1 MEDRA
6 NGVQEQLASGMQDRA
21 NDAQERL
28 ASGMQDRANDAQER
42 LANGLQDRASGAQ
55 ERLAN
60 GLQDRASGA
69 QEQLAN
75 GMQDQVIEK
84 GAVPSAARD
93 RADREASAEM
103 RPGVLVISHGSREP
117 GWVAQVE
124 EAVAEARS
132 KLPADL
138 PVAASYLELVEGR
151 LIQDGVRALEA
162 QGVTDIYALPLFVS
176 SGSTHVDEIGWALGA
191 YAEPR
196 RETDLEP
203 VEVMARLTYGQPIGS
218 DPQIA
223 RVLADKLGARSREP
237 AAECV
242 LLIGHG
248 SDEPWFY
255 EAWRR
260 ELEGLAAELARI
272 GGFAG
277 ADAALLRPDETAA
290 RIAGLRER
298 YPQARLLAVPV
309 FLSEGYF
316 TSSAVPGR
324 LAGQDID
331 YAESALLPH
340 PQIGEW
346 IVHRARAWLETR
358 EAASPF

>member
-1 MEDRA
+1 
-6 NGVQEQLASGMQDRA
+6 MQDLVGEKGKA
-21 NDAQERL
+21 P
-28 ASGMQDRANDAQER
+28 
-42 LANGLQDRASGAQ
+42 SGAR
-55 ERLAN
+55 EREE
-60 GLQDRASGA
+60 GA
-69 QEQLAN
+69 AE
-75 GMQDQVIEK
+75 
-84 GAVPSAARD
+84 AVV
-93 RADREASAEM
+93 

-124 EAVAEARS
+124 QAVAEARA
-132 KLPADL
+132 KLPAEL
-138 PVAASYLELVEGR
+138 PIAAAYLELVEGR
-151 LIQDGVRALEA
+151 LIQDGVRELES

-176 SGSTHVDEIGWALGA
+176 SGSTHVHEIGWALGA

-203 VEVMARLTYGQPIGS
+203 VEVAARLTYGQPIGS
-218 DPQIA
+218 DSEIA

-272 GGFAG
+272 GGYAG
-277 ADAALLRPDETAA
+277 ADAALLRPDEPAA

-298 YPQARLLAVPV
+298 HPEARLLAVPV
-309 FLSEGYF
+309 FLGEGYF
-316 TSSAVPGR
+316 TSSAVPNR

-331 YAESALLPH
+331 YAEGALLPH
-340 PQIGEW
+340 PLVSDW
-346 IVHRARAWLETR
+346 IARRVRTWLGGYET
-358 EAASPF
+358 ATSS

>member
-1 MEDRA
+1 MQDQVG
-6 NGVQEQLASGMQDRA
+6 NGMQDRA
-21 NDAQERL
+21 
-28 ASGMQDRANDAQER
+28 SGVEEQSANR
-42 LANGLQDRASGAQ
+42 MQDRASGVEEQ
-55 ERLAN
+55 SAN
-60 GLQDRASGA
+60 RMQDRIIG
-69 QEQLAN
+69 
-75 GMQDQVIEK
+75 K
-84 GAVPSAARD
+84 GRAPSEAGN
-93 RADREASAEM
+93 RADSEASAEI
-103 RPGVLVISHGSREP
+103 RAGVLVISHGSREP

-132 KLPADL
+132 MLPADL

-162 QGVTDIYALPLFVS
+162 QGVNDIYALPLFVS

-196 RETDLEP
+196 CETDLEP
-203 VEVMARLTYGQPIGS
+203 VEVTARLTYGQPIGS
-218 DPQIA
+218 DPEIA

-298 YPQARLLAVPV
+298 HPEARMLAVPV

-316 TSSAVPGR
+316 TSSAVPNR

-340 PQIGEW
+340 PQISEW

-358 EAASPF
+358 EAVSPF

>member
-1 MEDRA
+1 MQELVGGNEREQEGRGKAD
-6 NGVQEQLASGMQDRA
+6 GVC
-21 NDAQERL
+21 
-28 ASGMQDRANDAQER
+28 
-42 LANGLQDRASGAQ
+42 
-55 ERLAN
+55 
-60 GLQDRASGA
+60 
-69 QEQLAN
+69 
-75 GMQDQVIEK
+75 
-84 GAVPSAARD
+84 
-93 RADREASAEM
+93 
-103 RPGVLVISHGSREP
+103 RPGILVISHGSREP

-124 EAVAEARS
+124 EAVAEART

-138 PVAASYLELVEGR
+138 PVVAAYLELVEGR

-203 VEVMARLTYGQPIGS
+203 IAVTARLTYGEPIGS
-218 DPQIA
+218 DPEIA
-223 RVLADKLGARSREP
+223 RALADKLAARSREP
-237 AAECV
+237 ASECV
-242 LLIGHG
+242 LLVGHG

-272 GGFAG
+272 GGYAG
-277 ADAALLRPDETAA
+277 ADAALLRPDEPAA
-290 RIAGLRER
+290 RIAGLRAR
-298 YPQARLLAVPV
+298 YPEARLLAVPV

-316 TSSAVPGR
+316 TSSAVPNR
-324 LAGQDID
+324 LAGLDID

-340 PQIGEW
+340 PLVSDW
-346 IVHRARAWLETR
+346 IAGRVRHWLSRRTEQL
-358 EAASPF
+358 EV

>member
-1 MEDRA
+1 MQDRA
-6 NGVQEQLASGMQDRA
+6 NGVQEQSENGMQVRANGMQEQVDNGMHDWASGMQE
-21 NDAQERL
+21 QV
-28 ASGMQDRANDAQER
+28 
-42 LANGLQDRASGAQ
+42 QDRASGMQ
-55 ERLAN
+55 EQV
-60 GLQDRASGA
+60 QDRASGVE
-69 QEQLAN
+69 EQSAN
-75 GMQDQVIEK
+75 GMQDQVFGK
-84 GAVPSAARD
+84 CRAPSEAGN
-93 RADREASAEM
+93 RADSGASAEV

-124 EAVAEARS
+124 AAVAEARS

-151 LIQDGVRALEA
+151 LMQDGVRALEA

-191 YAEPR
+191 YAQPR

-203 VEVMARLTYGQPIGS
+203 VEVTARLTYGQPIGS
-218 DPQIA
+218 DPEIA
-223 RVLADKLGARSREP
+223 RVLADTLGARSREP

-277 ADAALLRPDETAA
+277 ADAALLRPEETAA
-290 RIAGLRER
+290 RIAGLRAKHPE
-298 YPQARLLAVPV
+298 ARLLAVPV

-316 TSSAVPGR
+316 TSSAVPNR

-340 PQIGEW
+340 PQISEW

-358 EAASPF
+358 EAVSPF